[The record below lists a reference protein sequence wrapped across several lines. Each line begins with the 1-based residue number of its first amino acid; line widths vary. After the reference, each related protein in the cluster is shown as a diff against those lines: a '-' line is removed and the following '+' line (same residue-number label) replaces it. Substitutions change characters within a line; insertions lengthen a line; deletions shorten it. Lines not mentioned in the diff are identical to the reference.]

1 MLKTWWAMNTRHCK
15 NSLISRVVLGSTLS
29 CRPSNRPTGDM
40 NTGNMSGSEL
50 DKQHPYPLPSSQNE
64 MKAFTI
70 TTYWLYINP
79 GSRGQGRHK
88 TGSSV
93 HVHTQHNDNVDIVLY
108 LQLIWHRQLQI
119 LSYQWC
125 ATHSPSITATATQH
139 TVVHMQQAHRSAT
152 LTVPAFLSAVIGGSC
167 CTCPHLVA
175 GLDESRCGMLSW
187 VVSGSVGWHSGA
199 AVARE
204 LGPVMVQGEE
214 TQTGWTAGCVTQP
227 CVLHLYLLQERR
239 RKYEN

>member
-40 NTGNMSGSEL
+40 NTDHMSGSEL
-50 DKQHPYPLPSSQNE
+50 GKQHPYPLPSSQNE

-93 HVHTQHNDNVDIVLY
+93 HVHTQHNDNVDIVY
-108 LQLIWHRQLQI
+108 TCSWYGIVSFR
-119 LSYQWC
+119 YC
-125 ATHSPSITATATQH
+125 H
-139 TVVHMQQAHRSAT
+139 TNGVQ
-152 LTVPAFLSAVIGGSC
+152 LTVPQQLPQLHNTQSYICNKHMAVLPWPYLHSC
-167 CTCPHLVA
+167 QQWLVVP
-175 GLDESRCGMLSW
+175 
-187 VVSGSVGWHSGA
+187 VVH
-199 AVARE
+199 
-204 LGPVMVQGEE
+204 
-214 TQTGWTAGCVTQP
+214 
-227 CVLHLYLLQERR
+227 VLIWWLV
-239 RKYEN
+239 